1 MTEMTI
7 SEYASHAGVNRKTIS
22 RWIREGLYVVMSGK
36 KINVE
41 ASDEN
46 LRKFRDSNDKRIS
59 NSRKGKQKPAGAGIQ
74 ISSADTFEERA
85 EAVFDALSSLDGIR
99 TVEESR
105 AIKEHWLAEMAR
117 LEYERESGT
126 LLPWQYMIDRVGE
139 EYARMRTRL
148 VALAPEH
155 GPRLRALASTTTD
168 TGFVAAL
175 QELIYEALNELG
187 LDDEENP
194 ADTV

>member
-22 RWIREGLYVVMSGK
+22 RWIREGIYVVMSGK

-46 LRKFRDSNDKRIS
+46 LRKFRDSNDRRIS
-59 NSRKGKQKPAGAGIQ
+59 NSRKGKQKPARAGIQ

-105 AIKEHWLAEMAR
+105 AIKEHWLAEMVR

-126 LLPWQYMIDRVGE
+126 LLPWQYIIDRVGE